1 MSKLYVTEFVGAD
14 EKANTVT
21 PAARVAG
28 ATDQPPLTI
37 SGTSAQSAAF
47 GTGGSLVRLHTD
59 VICCVAFGT
68 NPTATTSSMRMA
80 ADSTEYFAVP
90 AGSAWKVAVI
100 AGT

>member
-14 EKANTVT
+14 EKTNTVT
-21 PAARVAG
+21 PAARVVG
-28 ATDQPPLTI
+28 MTDQTPVTI
-37 SGTSAQSAAF
+37 SGTTAQSAAF
-47 GTGGSLVRLHTD
+47 GNGASLVRLHTD

-80 ADSTEYFAVP
+80 ANSTEYFAVS
-90 AGSAWKVAVI
+90 AGQSYKVAVI